1 MVDAQKKAIPIS
13 GIIDLEVEFGGII
26 HNWTCRVAPNLI
38 CPFIIGVDYMNK
50 GGVNLSERYVTHRSV
65 DSGATELR

>member
-13 GIIDLEVEFGGII
+13 GIIDLEVEFGRII

-38 CPFIIGVDYMNK
+38 CPFIIGVDY
-50 GGVNLSERYVTHRSV
+50 E
-65 DSGATELR
+65 